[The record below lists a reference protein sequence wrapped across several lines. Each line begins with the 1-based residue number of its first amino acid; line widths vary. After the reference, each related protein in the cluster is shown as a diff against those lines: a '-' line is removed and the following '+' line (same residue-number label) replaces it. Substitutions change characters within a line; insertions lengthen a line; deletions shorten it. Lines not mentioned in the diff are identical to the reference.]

1 MSVVEKILEGAK
13 QGFATALRDGKI
25 DSVNLV
31 GVVTEVAKRVNAL
44 PIPLGD
50 KKAFLTLALKKAAEA
65 AGASGSSG
73 FSVVLQKAVEVGHDL
88 IDAAAK
94 LSGVATHLSSLTS
107 FLSRCLPVCSQVAA
121 TLALDPKDTEL
132 LSAALKEVETGVKT
146 AASILESLTVRV
158 SETGER
164 LVEVAV
170 LVVPEAAVSV
180 VPVAV
185 PEAAVAEAVPD
196 AAALVKEV
204 QEDIP
209 APSVSDKESS
219 PEASPVEVPVLN
231 IRSEAL

>member
-1 MSVVEKILEGAK
+1 MSVVEKILETAK
-13 QGFATALRDGKI
+13 QGFVTALRDGKI
-25 DSVNLV
+25 DSGNLV

-50 KKAFLTLALKKAAEA
+50 KKAFLTLALKKASEA

-73 FSVVLQKAVEVGHDL
+73 FSVVLHKAVAVGHDL

-132 LSAALKEVETGVKT
+132 LAAALKEAEKEVKT

-164 LVEVAV
+164 LVEVAHVVGLDLSGSHVSDLVSEVEEV
-170 LVVPEAAVSV
+170 LHHT
-180 VPVAV
+180 
-185 PEAAVAEAVPD
+185 
-196 AAALVKEV
+196 
-204 QEDIP
+204 P
-209 APSVSDKESS
+209 AQSVSDKESS

-231 IRSEAL
+231 IRSEALE